1 MFQLFHHPLE
11 PRCRYIRLCLAEKQV
26 PFELVEEPFWLRR
39 TEFLRRS
46 PTGEVPVLADP
57 NEDMANGIK
66 TETGTA
72 LSDATVIAEYLEET
86 AGAPSLL
93 GNAPRTRAEVRRL
106 ATWFSQR
113 FVAEVAHPLLTE
125 RVWKRLSN
133 TGEPDT
139 FMLRAATQNL
149 GYHLAYIQYLTERRT
164 WLAGEQISLADL
176 AAAAALSSLDYL
188 GAVPW
193 ATAPEAKEW
202 YAKVKSRP
210 SFRGLLG
217 DHLPGLPPS
226 KDYTNLDF

>member
-1 MFQLFHHPLE
+1 MFQLYHHPLD

-26 PFELVEEPFWLRR
+26 PFELVEEPFWQRR
-39 TEFLRRS
+39 PEFLRRS
-46 PTGEVPVLADP
+46 PAGEVPVLADP
-57 NEDMANGIK
+57 NEDHLG
-66 TETGTA
+66 ETSVA
-72 LSDATVIAEYLEET
+72 LSDANVIAEYLEET

-93 GNAPRTRAEVRRL
+93 GNVPRTRAEVRRL
-106 ATWFSQR
+106 AAWFTQR
-113 FVAEVAHPLLTE
+113 FVNEVAGPLLNE

-139 FMLRAATQNL
+139 FMLRAAAQNL

-164 WLAGEQISLADL
+164 WLAGEQISLADM

-193 ATAPEAKEW
+193 AQAPEAKEW
-202 YAKVKSRP
+202 YAKLKSRP
-210 SFRGLLG
+210 SFRGLLS

-226 KDYTNLDF
+226 RDYTNLDF